1 MTTMTDALTTF
12 REGLKTAL
20 AEQHQDMRQVIEGLD
35 AEALNWA
42 PGPETN
48 SIAVL
53 IAHSLGAEHS
63 LITTALADPV
73 DRDREAEFQTE
84 ASDAGE
90 LAGLIDRVDGIV
102 PGLIDRLT
110 AEDLEAE
117 RSRPNDRLGRTKPGI
132 WWLLHAAEHN
142 REHMGQMFLT
152 RQLYEQQVAGKR

>member
-1 MTTMTDALTTF
+1 MADALTTF
-12 REGLKTAL
+12 REGLKIAL
-20 AEQHQDMRQVIEGLD
+20 AEQHADMRQAIEGLD
-35 AEALNWA
+35 AEALNWK
-42 PGPETN
+42 PGQETN

-53 IAHSLGAEHS
+53 ITHSLGAEHS
-63 LITTALADPV
+63 LITTALADPI
-73 DRDREAEFQTE
+73 DRDREAEFQAE
-84 ASDAGE
+84 ASSVDDLTAV
-90 LAGLIDRVDGIV
+90 IDRVDGIV

-132 WWLLHAAEHN
+132 WWLLHAVEHN